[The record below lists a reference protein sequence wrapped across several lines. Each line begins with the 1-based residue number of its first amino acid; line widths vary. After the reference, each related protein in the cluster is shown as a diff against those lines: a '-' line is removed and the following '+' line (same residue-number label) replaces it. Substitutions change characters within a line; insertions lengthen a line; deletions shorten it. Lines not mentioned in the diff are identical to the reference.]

1 MDGAV
6 CESDFAQPDARAQ
19 NGADRAPWERERALN
34 HAIHSGDDFER
45 QFKEFCQRPENAPVV
60 AEHQRQELRKLDRV
74 HHRCDAMEFRDA
86 VLSADEEAQ
95 RNVAPF
101 LRTRV
106 LRTLVSTFKN
116 DEHGDFSKWA
126 NNPRVIEMLKTMQE
140 AIDEGR
146 VTETDVEQTMVNYLS
161 DSANDGHDKFKKATT
176 REANLETKDL
186 VGALNEQLT
195 LRFQGNDLYKARQF
209 DEAHQAYTKALGI
222 MNLVKARNPSD
233 AQEVRK
239 NRLAC
244 LANLGACCMEMKLFG
259 EAIGHLDEYL
269 LTDPENVRIVMRRGR
284 AHAGRGDFI
293 EAKRDFSS
301 CVALNP
307 FDFEAQEALDA
318 LRRDYRADARRR
330 KDLAKKYVRGLGQ

>member
-6 CESDFAQPDARAQ
+6 CESDFAQPDVRAQ

-106 LRTLVSTFKN
+106 LRTL
-116 DEHGDFSKWA
+116 WA

-146 VTETDVEQTMVNYLS
+146 VTETDVEQTM
-161 DSANDGHDKFKKATT
+161 
-176 REANLETKDL
+176 ANLETKDL

-222 MNLVKARNPSD
+222 MNLVKARIR
-233 AQEVRK
+233 ATRK
-239 NRLAC
+239 RY
-244 LANLGACCMEMKLFG
+244 GRTMKLFG

-318 LRRDYRADARRR
+318 LRRDYRADVRRR
-330 KDLAKKYVRGLGQ
+330 KDLAKKYVKGLGQ